1 MARIAHD
8 FGLPFW
14 GFRKRTMGARILV
27 VDDSNTIRRV
37 VCGILERHGFEPD
50 GAADGQ
56 RAVEMLTSAEQ
67 PYELVLLDFVMPKMN
82 GFQFCRAIRSR
93 EEWKRLPVL
102 LMSAKTDRIREQF
115 VQQTGALDAITKP
128 FDAQALVAMVE
139 HALKKVAAGQIA
151 NVPPLVLDETDVP
164 LSTRTSA
171 VREANAIRARASADF
186 AAQLGNVLAP
196 ILAKLPQ
203 STFGDE
209 GRILEALATRVG
221 QEDIGR
227 LARAVR
233 GVDLTEKQAVVLS
246 GNLGAIPIGAVL
258 QLLQMEAQTGTLAIW
273 NAESEI
279 SVHMRGGLVDLVQS
293 RGAGDEFRLGRF
305 FLEEGLV
312 TEEQLDDLVR
322 SSQNPPPPSAPSS
335 RRARLLGDMLV
346 EAGNVTEAQLK
357 DALSR
362 QSAELIYEV
371 LRWQAGQFEFRLR
384 ATSSLAERARLAM
397 PVASIVMEGFRR
409 VDEWRVIEARLGS
422 FDQVLLP
429 DPASVES
436 MGGDKKLA
444 RAEQAVL
451 EAIDGERTVREV
463 IAASHLSSFD
473 ACRILF
479 QLIEA
484 RLVRRAAA

>member
-1 MARIAHD
+1 
-8 FGLPFW
+8 
-14 GFRKRTMGARILV
+14 MGARILV

-50 GAADGQ
+50 GASDGQ
-56 RAVEMLTSAEQ
+56 RAVEMLTGSEQ
-67 PYELVLLDFVMPKMN
+67 PYDLVLLDFVMPKMN

-128 FDAQALVAMVE
+128 FDAQALVAAVE
-139 HALKKVAAGQIA
+139 NALKRVSQGQVAI
-151 NVPPLVLDETDVP
+151 VPPLVLDENDVP
-164 LSTRTSA
+164 LSTRSPA
-171 VREANAIRARASADF
+171 AREENAIRARAAADF

-196 ILAKLPQ
+196 LVAKLPE
-203 STFGDE
+203 SAFGDE
-209 GRILEALATRVG
+209 GRIMEALAAK
-221 QEDIGR
+221 IGHDEVVR
-227 LARAVR
+227 LARALR
-233 GVDLTEKQAVVLS
+233 GVDLADKQAVVLA

-258 QLLQMEAQTGTLAIW
+258 QLLQLEAQTGTLVIW
-273 NAESEI
+273 NSDSEV

-322 SSQNPPPPSAPSS
+322 SSQNPAPPSSGPQSGPSS
-335 RRARLLGDMLV
+335 KPTKLLGDMLV
-346 EAGNVTEAQLK
+346 EAGHVTETQLK
-357 DALSR
+357 DALTR
-362 QSAELIYEV
+362 QSSELIYEV
-371 LRWQAGQFEFRLR
+371 LRWQAGQFDFRQR
-384 ATSSLAERARLAM
+384 ATSPVAERARLAM
-397 PVASIVMEGFRR
+397 PVASVVMEGFRR

-429 DPASVES
+429 DPASVDS
-436 MGGDKKLA
+436 MGGDTKLA
-444 RAEQAVL
+444 RAEKAVL

-484 RLVRRAAA
+484 RLVRRKAA

>member
-1 MARIAHD
+1 
-8 FGLPFW
+8 
-14 GFRKRTMGARILV
+14 MGARILV

-67 PYELVLLDFVMPKMN
+67 PYDLVLLDFVMPKMN
-82 GFQFCRAIRSR
+82 GFQFCRAIRAR

-139 HALKKVAAGQIA
+139 HALKRVAAGHIA
-151 NVPPLVLDETDVP
+151 SVPPLVLDETEGP
-164 LSTRTSA
+164 LS
-171 VREANAIRARASADF
+171 VRSPAMREENAIRARASADF

-196 ILAKLPQ
+196 LVAKLPEGAL
-203 STFGDE
+203 GDE
-209 GRILEALATRVG
+209 GKILEALTSRIG
-221 QEDIGR
+221 QEEIVR

-233 GVDLTEKQAVVLS
+233 GVDLADRQAVVLA

-258 QLLQMEAQTGTLAIW
+258 QLLQMEAQTGTLVIW

-312 TEEQLDDLVR
+312 TEEQLDELVR
-322 SSQNPPPPSAPSS
+322 SSQNPGPPSSGTATRPTK
-335 RRARLLGDMLV
+335 LLGDMLV
-346 EAGNVTEAQLK
+346 EAGHVTEAQLK
-357 DALSR
+357 NALTR
-362 QSAELIYEV
+362 QSSELIYEV
-371 LRWQAGQFEFRLR
+371 LRWEAGQFELR
-384 ATSSLAERARLAM
+384 QRGASPLAERARLAM
-397 PVASIVMEGFRR
+397 PVASVVMEGFRR

-422 FDQVLLP
+422 FEQVLLP
-429 DPASVES
+429 DPASVDS
-436 MGGDKKLA
+436 MGGDQKLA

-484 RLVRRAAA
+484 RLVRRRAA

>member
-1 MARIAHD
+1 
-8 FGLPFW
+8 
-14 GFRKRTMGARILV
+14 MGARILV
-27 VDDSNTIRRV
+27 VDDSHTIRRV
-37 VCGILERHGFEPD
+37 VCGILERHGFEPES
-50 GAADGQ
+50 ASDGQ
-56 RAVEMLTSAEQ
+56 RAVELLTAAER
-67 PYELVLLDFVMPKMN
+67 PYDLVLLDFVMPKMN

-115 VQQTGALDAITKP
+115 VQQTGAIDAITKP
-128 FDAQALVAMVE
+128 FDAQAPVAVVE
-139 HALKKVAAGQIA
+139 NALKKVAAGQVA

-164 LSTRTSA
+164 LSTRSPA
-171 VREANAIRARASADF
+171 MREENAIRARASADF

-196 ILAKLPQ
+196 VVAKLPE
-203 STFGDE
+203 SAFGDE
-209 GRILEALATRVG
+209 GRIMEALATRIG
-221 QEDIGR
+221 PDEIGR

-233 GVDLTEKQAVVLS
+233 GVELAEKQAVVLA

-273 NAESEI
+273 NADSEI
-279 SVHMRGGLVDLVQS
+279 AVHMRGGLVDLVQS

-322 SSQNPPPPSAPSS
+322 SSQNPPPPSSGPAS
-335 RRARLLGDMLV
+335 RPTRLLGDMLV
-346 EAGNVTEAQLK
+346 EAGHVTEAQLK

-362 QSAELIYEV
+362 QSSELIYEV
-371 LRWQAGQFEFRLR
+371 LRWQAGQFEFRQR
-384 ATSSLAERARLAM
+384 ATSTLAERARLAM

-429 DPASVES
+429 DPASVDS
-436 MGGDKKLA
+436 MGGEKQLA

-451 EAIDGERTVREV
+451 DAIDGERTVREV

-484 RLVRRAAA
+484 RLVRRTAA

>member
-1 MARIAHD
+1 
-8 FGLPFW
+8 
-14 GFRKRTMGARILV
+14 MGARILV

-50 GAADGQ
+50 AASDGQ
-56 RAVEMLTSAEQ
+56 RAVEMLTASET
-67 PYELVLLDFVMPKMN
+67 PYDLVLLDFVMPKMN

-102 LMSAKTDRIREQF
+102 LMSAKTDRIRDQF

-128 FDAQALVAMVE
+128 FDAQALVAVVE
-139 HALKKVAAGQIA
+139 NALRRVSQGQTA
-151 NVPPLVLDETDVP
+151 NVPPLVLDDTDIP
-164 LSTRTSA
+164 LSTRSPAARQETA
-171 VREANAIRARASADF
+171 MRARAAADF

-196 ILAKLPQ
+196 LVAKLPQ
-203 STFGDE
+203 SAFGDE
-209 GRILEALATRVG
+209 GRIMEALAAK
-221 QEDIGR
+221 IGPDEIAR
-227 LARAVR
+227 LGRALR
-233 GVDLTEKQAVVLS
+233 GVDLAEKHAVVLG

-273 NAESEI
+273 NTESEVT
-279 SVHMRGGLVDLVQS
+279 VHMRGGLVDLVQS

-312 TEEQLDDLVR
+312 TEEQLDDMVR
-322 SSQNPPPPSAPSS
+322 SSQNPPVSAPPSSGTSPSIPPP
-335 RRARLLGDMLV
+335 RLLGDMLV
-346 EAGNVTEAQLK
+346 EAGQVTEAQLK
-357 DALSR
+357 DALTR
-362 QSAELIYEV
+362 QSSELIYEV
-371 LRWQAGQFEFRLR
+371 LRWQAGQFEFRQR
-384 ATSSLAERARLAM
+384 ATSSVAERARLAM
-397 PVASIVMEGFRR
+397 PVASVVMEGFRR

-429 DPASVES
+429 DPASVDS
-436 MGGDKKLA
+436 MGGDTKLA

-479 QLIEA
+479 QLLEA
-484 RLVRRAAA
+484 RLVRRKAA

>member
-1 MARIAHD
+1 
-8 FGLPFW
+8 
-14 GFRKRTMGARILV
+14 MGARILV

-37 VCGILERHGFEPD
+37 VCGILERHGFEPE
-50 GAADGQ
+50 GASDGQ

-128 FDAQALVAMVE
+128 FDAQALVAVVE
-139 HALKKVAAGQIA
+139 NALKRVAQGQVA
-151 NVPPLVLDETDVP
+151 VVPPLVLDENDVP
-164 LSTRTSA
+164 LSTRPPA
-171 VREANAIRARASADF
+171 VREEHAIRARATADF

-196 ILAKLPQ
+196 LVAKLPADVH
-203 STFGDE
+203 GDE
-209 GRILEALATRVG
+209 GRILEALAAKIG
-221 QEDIGR
+221 PDEIGR
-227 LARAVR
+227 LGRALR
-233 GVDLTEKQAVVLS
+233 GVDLTDKQSVVLV
-246 GNLGAIPIGAVL
+246 GNLGAIPIGAIL
-258 QLLQMEAQTGTLAIW
+258 QLLQMEAQTGMLAIW

-279 SVHMRGGLVDLVQS
+279 TVHMRGGLVDLVQS

-312 TEEQLDDLVR
+312 TEEQLDAMVR
-322 SSQNPPPPSAPSS
+322 SSQRPGPPSSEGSAPSKRPS
-335 RRARLLGDMLV
+335 KPPLRLLGDLLV
-346 EAGNVTEAQLK
+346 EAGHVTEAQLK
-357 DALSR
+357 NALTR
-362 QSAELIYEV
+362 QSSELIYEV
-371 LRWQAGQFEFRLR
+371 LRWHAGQFEFRQR
-384 ATSSLAERARLAM
+384 ATSAIAERARLAM
-397 PVASIVMEGFRR
+397 PVASVVMEGFRR

-429 DPASVES
+429 DPASVDS
-436 MGGDKKLA
+436 MGGDTKLS

-484 RLVRRAAA
+484 RLVRRQAA